1 MIDTLW
7 VKGFKCFDDISLKM
21 KAITLLAGQN
31 SMGKSSIIQSLL
43 ALKQGGKTP
52 FTGKY
57 MSIGNADE
65 LMNAYIGAE
74 EINISVDYMNTKD
87 EPQNAYVN
95 IRGLNAATVKT
106 KMLKSEIVY
115 CSAERVG
122 VKDVYEKP
130 INVGAGVGINCEYAF
145 SYFAEKGSEPVN
157 ESFVYDETTKLTL
170 SGQVNYW
177 LEEILGYDIFAELIE
192 KTDLVRVFFR
202 NGNMRISVRPK
213 NIGTGVTYIAEV
225 IIAAFSCKPGDML
238 IIENPEIHLHPSAQ
252 SKFVEFLTFISSCG
266 VQIVVETHSD
276 HIYNGVRRCIHQ
288 DLIEASD
295 VSIYFFKQ
303 NKNGCSE
310 PVAIPVNETG
320 KATVK
325 EEGLFDQIKKDLD
338 VILGW

>member
-1 MIDTLW
+1 MINKLMI
-7 VKGFKCFDDISLKM
+7 KGFKCFDDVSLEM
-21 KAITLLAGQN
+21 KPITMLAGQN

-43 ALKQGGKTP
+43 ALKQGKNP

-57 MSIGNADE
+57 MSIGTADE

-74 EINISVDYMNTKD
+74 EINISADYKNMKD
-87 EPQNAYVN
+87 ESQNAFVTV
-95 IRGLNAATVKT
+95 RGLNADSIKT

-130 INVGAGVGINCEYAF
+130 NDIGSGVGVNCEYAF
-145 SYFAEKGSEPVN
+145 AYFAEKGTKPVKKL
-157 ESFVYDETTKLTL
+157 FVYDETTKLTL

-177 LEEILGYDIFAELIE
+177 LMEILGYNIFVEEIE
-192 KTDLVRVFFR
+192 KTELVRVFFR
-202 NGNMRISVRPK
+202 NQNMRISIRPK
-213 NIGTGVTYIAEV
+213 NIGTGVTYISEV
-225 IIAAFSCKPGDML
+225 IISAFSCKPGDLL

-252 SKFVEFLTFISSCG
+252 SKFVGFLVFIASCG

-276 HIYNGVRRCIHQ
+276 HIYNGVRKEIHQ
-288 DLIEASD
+288 DSIDAED

-303 NKNGCSE
+303 SENGCSV
-310 PVAIPVNETG
+310 PVLIPVSETG
-320 KATVK
+320 KATVN
-325 EEGLFDQIKKDLD
+325 EAGFFDQIKKDLD